1 MFYIKSKNK
10 FFLSFF
16 LILLQFILIY
26 AQTTRTIEF
35 PKNILIIPVNGEI
48 ISISES
54 TNKIIK
60 YENNNE
66 QRTIGNYSEE
76 ILYHKEIVNLAENSF
91 VIFGM
96 DDNNNTC
103 YQVFNYIN
111 SQLIPSELVTLD
123 NIYIDDAKQYHIHC
137 NPSNYCVFALTK
149 SNLFSINKINLN
161 TSTNQETKINKEN
174 METSFIECDSIDF
187 RTIFCIYGFI

>member
-1 MFYIKSKNK
+1 MFYIKDKNK

-26 AQTTRTIEF
+26 DQTTRTIEF

-48 ISISES
+48 ISINDS
-54 TNKIIK
+54 TNEIIK
-60 YENNNE
+60 YGNNNE
-66 QRTIGNYSEE
+66 KRTIGNYSEE

-103 YQVFNYIN
+103 YQVF
-111 SQLIPSELVTLD
+111 
-123 NIYIDDAKQYHIHC
+123 
-137 NPSNYCVFALTK
+137 
-149 SNLFSINKINLN
+149 
-161 TSTNQETKINKEN
+161 
-174 METSFIECDSIDF
+174 
-187 RTIFCIYGFI
+187 